1 MKNTLVATLLLASCG
16 YLSYAQNN
24 VTVKG
29 QIKGVESGR
38 LYMLAPVSENRVDTL
53 GTALFQAPDFVLE
66 GRCDEPVVAH
76 IVVENYS
83 GGFPFMQSRAV
94 RTLLCLPMGGRP
106 TSEAVSCRMLGRDT

>member
-24 VTVKG
+24 VIVKG

-66 GRCDEPVVAH
+66 GRCDEPVVGT
-76 IVVENYS
+76 Y
-83 GGFPFMQSRAV
+83 R
-94 RTLLCLPMGGRP
+94 C
-106 TSEAVSCRMLGRDT
+106 

>member
-38 LYMLAPVSENRVDTL
+38 LYMLTR
-53 GTALFQAPDFVLE
+53 F
-66 GRCDEPVVAH
+66 
-76 IVVENYS
+76 
-83 GGFPFMQSRAV
+83 
-94 RTLLCLPMGGRP
+94 
-106 TSEAVSCRMLGRDT
+106 